1 MPKQETYQLFV
12 DIKSLICEY
21 DFHWLSETA
30 GVSQQTLYNWH
41 HGVTCKP
48 RIDTLTKVADALGY
62 DLTLT
67 LKEQRRM
74 RSVA

>member
-1 MPKQETYQLFV
+1 MPKEETYQVFI
-12 DIKSLICEY
+12 DIKDIICEY

-41 HGVTCKP
+41 HGITSKP
-48 RIDTLTKVADALGY
+48 RIDTLTKVAAALGY

-67 LKEQRRM
+67 LREQRRM